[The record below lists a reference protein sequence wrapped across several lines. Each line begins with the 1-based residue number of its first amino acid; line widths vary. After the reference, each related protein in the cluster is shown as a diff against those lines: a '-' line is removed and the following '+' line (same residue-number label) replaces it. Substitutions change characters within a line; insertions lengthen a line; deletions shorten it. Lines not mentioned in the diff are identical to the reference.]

1 MVNPV
6 PLKDALLAVLVMLF
20 WGVNFVVIDWG
31 LHGVPPLVFVALRF
45 ALVVFPAVLFIPRP
59 PVRWRSLMLVGSLMS
74 LGQFG
79 FLYTSLALG
88 MPPGLASLVLQ
99 IQAAFTVLIAF
110 LAIGERPRQHQVA
123 GVILG
128 MVGLGIVAAGRGGA
142 TPWAALLLSLGAAA
156 CWAAGNVASRRVG
169 TASGLSMT
177 VWSGT
182 IVPVPMLALALVVNG
197 PAEVGHAF
205 AHLILAN
212 LASTA
217 YTACLASLLGYG
229 VWNSLLARHSA
240 SSVAPFSL
248 LVPPVG
254 IATAWLVQGERPTP
268 LVLVGGIVLLAGVGW
283 TSLGARL
290 VARRPV
296 PA

>member
-1 MVNPV
+1 MVSRV

-110 LAIGERPRQHQVA
+110 LAIGERPRQHQVS
-123 GVILG
+123 GVVLG
-128 MVGLGIVAAGRGGA
+128 MVGLGVVAAGRGGA
-142 TPWAALLLSLGAAA
+142 TPWAALLLSLAAA
-156 CWAAGNVASRRVG
+156 ASWAAGNVASRRVG

-182 IVPVPMLALALVVNG
+182 IVPIPMLALALVVNG

-205 AHLILAN
+205 AHLTLAN

-268 LVLVGGIVLLAGVGW
+268 LVLVGGVVLLAGVGW

>member
-1 MVNPV
+1 M
-6 PLKDALLAVLVMLF
+6 
-20 WGVNFVVIDWG
+20 
-31 LHGVPPLVFVALRF
+31 PPLVFVALRF

-74 LGQFG
+74 LGQVG

-123 GVILG
+123 GVVLG

-169 TASGLSMT
+169 TASGLSLT

-182 IVPVPMLALALVVNG
+182 IVPIPMLALALVVNG

-205 AHLILAN
+205 AHLTLAN

-268 LVLVGGIVLLAGVGW
+268 LVLVGGVVLLAGVGW